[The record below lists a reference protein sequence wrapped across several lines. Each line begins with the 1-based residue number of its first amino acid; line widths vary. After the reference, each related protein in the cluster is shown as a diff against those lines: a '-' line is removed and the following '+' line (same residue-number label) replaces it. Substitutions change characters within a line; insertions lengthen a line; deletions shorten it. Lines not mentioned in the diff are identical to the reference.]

1 MQVDDRN
8 IAHMENQVKAGGRS
22 QWKKLYIYGTGL
34 DRRHRDLA

>member
-8 IAHMENQVKAGGRS
+8 IAHMENRVKEGGRS
-22 QWKKLYIYGTGL
+22 EWKKLYINSAGL